1 MQRCTYHKWENLKKH
16 CPKHAHA
23 ELRRDWHTIIHASDG
38 LAARKAYDR
47 FVSKWSE
54 LCPPVVRSLE
64 EAGEKLIVF
73 YAFPKE
79 MWKSIRTTNSIEN
92 LNREFRR
99 RTKVQGSFSNEAAVV
114 TLLYGLVAFG
124 QIRLRK
130 IDGYQYLAKVVE
142 RMQNQVA

>member
-1 MQRCTYHKWENLKKH
+1 VRLR
-16 CPKHAHA
+16 HA
-23 ELRRDWHTIIHASDG
+23 EVGQQEGD
-38 LAARKAYDR
+38 
-47 FVSKWSE
+47 
-54 LCPPVVRSLE
+54 
-64 EAGEKLIVF
+64 
-73 YAFPKE
+73 
-79 MWKSIRTTNSIEN
+79 
-92 LNREFRR
+92 RR